1 MKNFYFLIIVTLIF
15 SSCTLNK
22 IEKHHGVRSLASKQV
37 KLFENTTNKNDI
49 VKILG
54 SPSIINTFDNDIW
67 IYIERK
73 YKNLSIIKLG
83 KKQLVLNNALI
94 LEIDSMGLLVK
105 KDFID
110 INDMKKIDFYKRNT
124 QTKISKNSFVYSFL
138 SSMRQKINDPLGKR
152 KK

>member
-1 MKNFYFLIIVTLIF
+1 MN
-15 SSCTLNK
+15 S
-22 IEKHHGVRSLASKQV
+22 
-37 KLFENTTNKNDI
+37 
-49 VKILG
+49 
-54 SPSIINTFDNDIW
+54 FDNDIW

-73 YKNLSIIKLG
+73 YKNQSIIKLG
-83 KKQLVLNNALI
+83 KKKLVLNNALI

-124 QTKISKNSFVYSFL
+124 QTKFSKNSFVYSFL